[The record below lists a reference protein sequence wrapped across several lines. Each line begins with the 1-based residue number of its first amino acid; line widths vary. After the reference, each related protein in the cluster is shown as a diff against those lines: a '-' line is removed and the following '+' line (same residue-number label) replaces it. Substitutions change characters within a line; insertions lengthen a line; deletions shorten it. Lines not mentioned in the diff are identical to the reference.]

1 LKCDKNLSNSPQN
14 SKYRTV
20 VNEMVYILGINH
32 AYHESS
38 ACLIK
43 DGSIV
48 AVAEEERFNRKK
60 HAKPARIDNPD
71 ELPVKVINFCLE
83 KAGITLAEV
92 YYIASS
98 FSPAKRLRNKDFEDF
113 VIEGDWGSHSGE
125 SLFCEKIQQVPQRL
139 LEVYRVDVKEKFC
152 WIDHHTSHAGSAYFV
167 SPFDEAA
174 ILVVDGIGE
183 IESTTLYKG
192 EGNKIKRLKSINYP
206 HSLGFLWEKLSKF
219 LGFTEYD
226 ACKVMGL
233 ASYGN
238 PNRYYD
244 KLRQFVKINVR
255 DFNVDHTVTRFRVND
270 HSGLEQILGSKREP
284 HDELEERYADI
295 AAALQRITEEIL
307 LKLAQNL
314 YKSTG
319 SSNLCLAGGVA
330 LNCVANSVLQE
341 KGPFENIYVQ
351 PAAHDAGTAIGAAY
365 FVWNHRLG
373 NPRSFIMDHA
383 YFGPEYS
390 QEEIKQVLAENQL
403 KYAHVDDIEKE
414 VAKLVADGNVVG
426 WFQGRMEVGPRALG
440 NRTLLADPRNP
451 MSRNILNL
459 KVKHREYFRPFA
471 PSVLMEKA
479 EDWFRIHKK
488 SISSDFMLFAYDV
501 HNDKQGVIPAVIHVD
516 GTSRIQTVRKETNPK
531 YYKLIQEFE
540 ALTEVPIVLNTSFND
555 REPIVCSPQ
564 DAINTF
570 LKTRIDY
577 LAIGN
582 FLVSRRE
589 NNGR

>member
-1 LKCDKNLSNSPQN
+1 M
-14 SKYRTV
+14 T
-20 VNEMVYILGINH
+20 YILGINH

-71 ELPVKVINFCLE
+71 ELPVNAINFCLE
-83 KAGITLAEV
+83 RAGITLAEV
-92 YYIASS
+92 DYIGSS
-98 FSPAKRLRNKDFEDF
+98 FSPAKRLRNKGFEDL

-125 SLFCEKIQQVPQRL
+125 SLFYEKLQQVPQRL
-139 LEVYRVDVKEKFC
+139 SEIYGVDVKGKFH
-152 WIDHHTSHAGSAYFV
+152 WIDHHTSHAGSAYFI
-167 SPFDEAA
+167 SPFEEAA

-183 IESTTLYKG
+183 VESTTLYKG
-192 EGNKIKRLKSINYP
+192 NGNKIKRLKSINYP
-206 HSLGFLWEKLSKF
+206 HSLGFLWEKLSQF

-238 PNRYYD
+238 PNKYYD
-244 KLRQFVKINVR
+244 KLRQFVKVNSR
-255 DFNVDHTVTRFRVND
+255 DFNIDHTVARFRVKD
-270 HSGLEQILGSKREP
+270 FSGLKQILGSKREP
-284 HDELEERYADI
+284 HDKLEERHADI

-307 LKLAQNL
+307 LKLAHNL

-319 SSNLCLAGGVA
+319 SSNLCLAGGVS
-330 LNCVANSVLQE
+330 LNCVANSFLNE
-341 KGPFENIYVQ
+341 KGAFENIYIQ
-351 PAAHDAGTAIGAAY
+351 PAAHDGGTSIGAAY
-365 FVWNHRLG
+365 FIWNHLLG
-373 NPRSFIMDHA
+373 NSRSFVMDNA

-390 QEEIKQVLAENQL
+390 QEEIKQALDEKKLV
-403 KYAHVDDIEKE
+403 YAHIEDIEKE

-440 NRTLLADPRNP
+440 NRSLLADSRNP
-451 MSRNILNL
+451 KIRDILNM

-471 PSVLMEKA
+471 PSVLAEKA
-479 EDWFRIHKK
+479 EDWFRIPKK
-488 SISSDFMLFAYDV
+488 SISSDFMLFSYDV
-501 HNDKQGVIPAVIHVD
+501 HEEKQSVIPAVTHVD
-516 GTSRIQTVRKETNPK
+516 GTSRIQTVREATNPQ
-531 YYKLIQEFE
+531 YYRLIQEFE
-540 ALTEVPIVLNTSFND
+540 ALTGVPIVLNTSFND

-564 DAINTF
+564 DAVNTF

-582 FLVSRRE
+582 FLVSRGE

>member
-1 LKCDKNLSNSPQN
+1 M
-14 SKYRTV
+14 T
-20 VNEMVYILGINH
+20 YILGINH

-38 ACLIK
+38 ACLLK
-43 DGSIV
+43 DGAIA

-71 ELPVKVINFCLE
+71 ELPVNAINFCLE
-83 KAGITLAEV
+83 EAGITLKDV
-92 YYIASS
+92 DYIASS
-98 FSPAKRLRNKDFEDF
+98 FNPAKRLRNKEFEDF
-113 VIEGDWGSHSGE
+113 VAEGNWGSHSGE
-125 SLFCEKIQQVPQRL
+125 TLFYEKLQQVPQKL
-139 LEVYRVDVKEKFC
+139 SGIYGADVSGKFH

-167 SPFDEAA
+167 SPFKEAA
-174 ILVVDGIGE
+174 ILIVDGIGE

-192 EGNKIKRLKSINYP
+192 EANKIKRLKGINYP
-206 HSLGFLWEKLSKF
+206 HSLGFLWEKLSEF

-226 ACKVMGL
+226 ASKVMGL

-244 KLRQFVKINVR
+244 KFKQFVKVNTR
-255 DFNVDHTVTRFRVND
+255 DFNIDHTAARFRVND
-270 HSGLEQILGSKREP
+270 HSGLEQILGNRRKP
-284 HDELEERYADI
+284 HEELEERHADI

-307 LKLAQNL
+307 LKLANNL

-319 SSNLCLAGGVA
+319 SSNVCLAGGVA
-330 LNCVANSVLQE
+330 LNCVANSAIKQR
-341 KGPFENIYVQ
+341 GPFENVYIQ

-365 FVWNHRLG
+365 FIWNHVLG
-373 NPRSFIMDHA
+373 NPRSFVMDHA
-383 YFGPEYS
+383 YFGPDYS
-390 QEEIKQVLAENQL
+390 QEEIKQVLDMNKL
-403 KYAHVDDIEKE
+403 KYSEVRGIEKQ
-414 VAKLVADGNVVG
+414 VAKLVAEGNIVG

-451 MSRNILNL
+451 KIRDVLNM

-471 PSVLMEKA
+471 PSVLVEKA
-479 EDWFRIHKK
+479 DEWFRIPKK

-501 HNDKQGVIPAVIHVD
+501 YENKRGIIPAVTHID
-516 GTSRIQTVRKETNPK
+516 GTSRIQTVRRETNPR
-531 YYKLIQEFE
+531 YYELIQEFE
-540 ALTEVPIVLNTSFND
+540 ALTGVPIVLNTSFND

-564 DAINTF
+564 DAVNTF

-582 FLVSRRE
+582 FLVSRGE
-589 NNGR
+589 NNGK

>member
-1 LKCDKNLSNSPQN
+1 
-14 SKYRTV
+14 
-20 VNEMVYILGINH
+20 MAYILGINH

-43 DGSIV
+43 DGLIV

-71 ELPVKVINFCLE
+71 ELPINAINFCLE
-83 KAGITLAEV
+83 KAGITLAKV
-92 YYIASS
+92 DYIGSS
-98 FSPAKRLRNKDFEDF
+98 FSPTKRLRNKGFEDL
-113 VIEGDWGSHSGE
+113 VNEGDWGSDSGE
-125 SLFCEKIQQVPQRL
+125 SLFYEKLQQVPQRL
-139 LEVYRVDVKEKFC
+139 SEICGVDVEERFH
-152 WIDHHTSHAGSAYFV
+152 WIDHHTSHAGSAYFI
-167 SPFDEAA
+167 SPFEEAA

-192 EGNKIKRLKSINYP
+192 KDNKIKRLKSINYP
-206 HSLGFLWEKLSKF
+206 HSLGFLWEKLSEF

-238 PNRYYD
+238 PDRYYD
-244 KLRQFVKINVR
+244 KIRQFVKLNAR
-255 DFNVDHTVTRFRVND
+255 DFNVDHTVARFRVKD
-270 HSGLEQILGSKREP
+270 HSGLEQILGKKREP
-284 HDELEERYADI
+284 HDELEERHADI

-330 LNCVANSVLQE
+330 LNCVANSALKE
-341 KGPFENIYVQ
+341 RSPFDNIYIQ

-365 FVWNHRLG
+365 FIWNQCLSNSR
-373 NPRSFIMDHA
+373 NFVMVHA

-390 QEEIKQVLAENQL
+390 QEEIRESLDENKL
-403 KYAHVDDIEKE
+403 KYTHVEDIKKE
-414 VAKLVADGNVVG
+414 VAKLVAGSNVVG

-451 MSRNILNL
+451 KIRDILNM

-471 PSVLMEKA
+471 PSVLVDKA
-479 EDWFRIHKK
+479 DEWFRIPKK

-501 HNDKQGVIPAVIHVD
+501 HKEKQGVIPAVIHVD
-516 GTSRIQTVRKETNPK
+516 GTSRIQTVREETNPQ

-540 ALTEVPIVLNTSFND
+540 ALTGVPIVLNTSFND

-564 DAINTF
+564 DAVNTF

-582 FLVSRRE
+582 FLVSRGE

>member
-1 LKCDKNLSNSPQN
+1 MKLA
-14 SKYRTV
+14 
-20 VNEMVYILGINH
+20 YILGINH

-38 ACLIK
+38 ACLLK

-71 ELPVKVINFCLE
+71 ELPVNAINFCLE

-92 YYIASS
+92 DYIASS
-98 FSPAKRLRNKDFEDF
+98 FSPAKRLRNKEFEDF
-113 VIEGDWGSHSGE
+113 VVEGDWGSQSGE
-125 SLFCEKIQQVPQRL
+125 TIFYEKLQQVPRKL
-139 LEVYRVDVKEKFC
+139 SGIYGADVSRKFH
-152 WIDHHTSHAGSAYFV
+152 WIGHHASHAGSAYFV
-167 SPFDEAA
+167 SPFEEAA

-206 HSLGFLWEKLSKF
+206 HSLGFLWEKLSEF

-226 ACKVMGL
+226 ASKVMGL

-238 PNRYYD
+238 PDRYYD
-244 KLRQFVKINVR
+244 KFRQFVKVNTR
-255 DFNVDHTVTRFRVND
+255 DFNVDHTVARFRVND
-270 HSGLEQILGSKREP
+270 HSGLEQILGNKREP
-284 HDELEERYADI
+284 HDELEERHADI

-307 LKLAQNL
+307 LKLAHNL

-330 LNCVANSVLQE
+330 LNCVANSVLKE
-341 KGPFENIYVQ
+341 KGPFENIYIQ

-365 FVWNHRLG
+365 FIWNHRLG
-373 NPRSFIMDHA
+373 NPRSFVMDHA

-390 QEEIKQVLAENQL
+390 QEEIKQALDENKL
-403 KYAHVDDIEKE
+403 KYAHVENIEKE

-451 MSRNILNL
+451 KIRDILNM

-471 PSVLMEKA
+471 PSVLVEKA
-479 EDWFRIHKK
+479 ENWFRIPKK

-501 HNDKQGVIPAVIHVD
+501 HKEKQGAIPAITHVD
-516 GTSRIQTVRKETNPK
+516 GTSRIQTVREETNPQ
-531 YYKLIQEFE
+531 YYRLIQEFE
-540 ALTEVPIVLNTSFND
+540 ALTGVPIVLNTSFND

-564 DAINTF
+564 DAVNTF
-570 LKTRIDY
+570 LKTKIDY
-577 LAIGN
+577 LVIGN
-582 FLVSRRE
+582 FLVSRGE
-589 NNGR
+589 QNE